1 MMTEP
6 TTLPGADG
14 RTMTIT
20 RVFDAPRELVW
31 KMFTEPE
38 HFRQWFGGGP
48 PMEVPSSKIS
58 MDVRPGGEW
67 NATMVAADGQ
77 ELPFAGR
84 YVEVVEPERLVFNF
98 QNVADRDDPLVET
111 ATVLLED
118 LDGQTRVTLTQ
129 AGYMDI
135 EQYTTALPEGYG
147 KFFDQLERHLAEL

>member
-14 RTMTIT
+14 RSITVT

-31 KMFTEPE
+31 RMFTEPE

-58 MDVRPGGEW
+58 LDVRPGGEW
-67 NATMVAADGQ
+67 SATMVSPDGS
-77 ELPFAGR
+77 ELPFAGHYR
-84 YVEVVEPERLVFNF
+84 EVVDHERLVLSFE
-98 QNVADRDDPLVET
+98 NVADRDDPIAEV
-111 ATVLLED
+111 ATVVFKD
-118 LDGQTRVTLTQ
+118 VDGKTEVSLTQ
-129 AGYMDI
+129 AGYMPP
-135 EQYTTALPEGYG
+135 EEYAVGLKEGYG